1 MRNLELLASIRGTA
15 SEDDLRSIMTTVGLD
30 PDLNA
35 LYRKY
40 SLGMKQRLGIAAAI
54 MENPEIVL
62 PDEPLNALDE
72 KGVSMVKCIIEQC
85 KKTNTLVIVSN
96 HSNDLLD
103 DVIDATVIFEDGT
116 AVMHPNKGG
125 RP

>member
-62 PDEPLNALDE
+62 LDEPLNALDE

-85 KKTNTLVIVSN
+85 KKDKYSRHRIQSQQRF
-96 HSNDLLD
+96 
-103 DVIDATVIFEDGT
+103 A
-116 AVMHPNKGG
+116 
-125 RP
+125 R